1 MLRRWWERKFSLPW
15 SDERAQSLT
24 LFELTKLYWE
34 DIYTSDSKALMEA
47 ARNENGDVVFEETGD
62 PLIDKWEKELAMGVK
77 PDLTEGMTPEELD
90 RMKAERMKV
99 AHAEAGMAAL
109 FADEDGASPGSR
121 AWKMAAANIPTGL
134 GGGEAPS
141 LSPDSVLR

>member
-1 MLRRWWERKFSLPW
+1 MRRWWERKFSLPW

-34 DIYTSDSKALMEA
+34 DIYASDSKALMEA
-47 ARNENGDVVFEETGD
+47 SRNENGDVVFEETGD
-62 PLIDKWEKELAMGVK
+62 PLIDKWEKEIAMGAK
-77 PDLTEGMTPEELD
+77 PDLTEGLTQEELD
-90 RMKAERMKV
+90 RMRADQANAERAK
-99 AHAEAGMAAL
+99 AGMDAL

-134 GGGEAPS
+134 GGGDMPTLDPGS
-141 LSPDSVLR
+141 MLR